1 MTSVQ
6 AGDPVTTHLLARRT
20 RLAAHRKDPM
30 TADAGTASLTLTD
43 LRRDFGSAAAVDG
56 ISLSVP
62 AGSFL
67 VLLGPSGCGKTT
79 TLRMLAGLESPTG
92 GEIRFGDRVIARGD
106 GSVEVPP
113 SQREAGLVF
122 QSYALWP
129 HKTVRANIEWP
140 LSVAGWDRRAQRERV
155 DEVLDM
161 VAIGPLAGRYPG
173 EISGGQQQRVAIAR
187 TIAPRPA
194 MLLFDEPLSNLDAK
208 LRVDMRSELLRIHR
222 ATGATS
228 VYVTHDQV
236 EAMTMATHI
245 ALMQDGRIEQFGT
258 PQELLSSPRTA
269 FAATFIGTPPA
280 NIVTC
285 RVEAGRLV
293 TDGVDCGPLPQDP
306 AVLWAEGETVLAMY
320 RAASL
325 SLDTERDDHPEAG
338 SGARLRAVFADQV
351 PMADRW
357 VIGAVLD
364 DGTRVSVICDEPVEL
379 AVGGAL
385 EVRLPPEPDALFD
398 ETGTARGRWDR

>member
-1 MTSVQ
+1 MSP
-6 AGDPVTTHLLARRT
+6 D
-20 RLAAHRKDPM
+20 AHSSP
-30 TADAGTASLTLTD
+30 LTLTQ
-43 LRRDFGSAAAVDG
+43 LRKDFGSAAAVDG

-62 AGSFL
+62 AGAFL
-67 VLLGPSGCGKTT
+67 VLLGPSGCGKST

-106 GSVEVPP
+106 GSVDVPP

-140 LSVAGWDRRAQRERV
+140 LTVAGWDRKARRERV

-161 VAIGPLAGRYPG
+161 VAIAPLADRYPG

-187 TIAPRPA
+187 MIAPRPA

-208 LRVDMRSELLRIHR
+208 LRVDTRSELMRIHR
-222 ATGATS
+222 APGATS

-245 ALMQDGRIEQFGT
+245 ALMNDGRIEQFGT
-258 PQELLSSPRTA
+258 PRELLEEPATA

-280 NIVTC
+280 NIVRSC
-285 RVEAGRLV
+285 AVAGRLV
-293 TDGVDCGPLPQDP
+293 AGGIDCGPAPQGLSDG
-306 AVLWAEGETVLAMY
+306 GEPDARVSAMY
-320 RAASL
+320 RAESL
-325 SLDTERDDHPEAG
+325 RLETAVPG
-338 SGARLRAVFADQV
+338 SADRPVGGTGRLPAVFADQV
-351 PMADRW
+351 PLADRW
-357 VIGAVLD
+357 VVGVQLE
-364 DGTRVSVICDEPVEL
+364 DGTRVSVTRGAPVEL
-379 AVGGAL
+379 TVGDPL
-385 EVRLPPEPDALFD
+385 LLVLPDAPDAVFD
-398 ETGTARGRWDR
+398 ADGRVHEATVQVQGTVAR